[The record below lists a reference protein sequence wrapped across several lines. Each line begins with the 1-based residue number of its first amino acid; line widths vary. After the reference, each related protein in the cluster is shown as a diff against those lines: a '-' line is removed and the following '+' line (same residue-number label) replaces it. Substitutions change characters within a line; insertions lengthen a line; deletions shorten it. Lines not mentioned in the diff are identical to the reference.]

1 MNLPRSSILAVMPMR
16 RQPRRN
22 VWQADRR
29 HISALPAL
37 LLLLAI
43 VYREALLPNGVLP
56 VLLQVKVA
64 LQAGHP
70 VRADRARQVRPH
82 PGGA

>member
-22 VWQADRR
+22 VRQADRR

>member
-1 MNLPRSSILAVMPMR
+1 MR

-29 HISALPAL
+29 RSSALPAL

-70 VRADRARQVRPH
+70 VRADRARQVRPL
-82 PGGA
+82 PDGA

>member
-1 MNLPRSSILAVMPMR
+1 LAVMPMR
-16 RQPRRN
+16 RQPRSN
-22 VWQADRR
+22 VWPADRR
-29 HISALPAL
+29 RISVFPELP
-37 LLLLAI
+37 LLLAI
-43 VYREALLPNGVLP
+43 VYREALLQNGVWP